1 MNYTPGQILNNK
13 QEYKDFAN
21 WTAVHPEAKLSA
33 RALGNYTYEIYALP
47 EPPAPTKE
55 EQEQAR
61 KAAYTAEIDPLHAR
75 KMRKTILGEWTEEDE
90 TEYLEQ
96 VRTLSAEIVERYPYP
111 TDPITESEENADT
124 QD

>member
-47 EPPAPTKE
+47 EPSAPTKE
-55 EQEQAR
+55 DIEKAR
-61 KAAYTAEIDPLHAR
+61 VAYRREHID
-75 KMRKTILGEWTEEDE
+75 DE
-90 TEYLEQ
+90 TLCRLRKQANGTWTQEMEDVYLA
-96 VRTLSAEIVERYPYP
+96 LDAEVTAYIEEHLPYP
-111 TDPITESEENADT
+111 TDPII
-124 QD
+124 

>member
-47 EPPAPTKE
+47 EPEERLPSIPRYQLVLETPEEVQNFLNYIKE
-55 EQEQAR
+55 
-61 KAAYTAEIDPLHAR
+61 K
-75 KMRKTILGEWTEEDE
+75 K
-90 TEYLEQ
+90 
-96 VRTLSAEIVERYPYP
+96 
-111 TDPITESEENADT
+111 
-124 QD
+124 